1 MSKEF
6 EISGAEPSEKVA
18 VLRVHGQL
26 DAKNTPALLQRCREV
41 KGAGKH
47 LVLNLSGVTFVAS
60 SGIGGLLV
68 LAEEFGETD
77 LSVRFAEL
85 STAAESVIGLLNL
98 GSFLGIDATEDE
110 ALAALAA

>member
-6 EISGAEPSEKVA
+6 EISDVEAPDNVGIF
-18 VLRVHGQL
+18 RVQGQM
-26 DAKNTPALLQRCREV
+26 DAKNTPVLLQHCREV

-47 LVLNLSGVTFVAS
+47 LVLNLSEVTFVAS

-68 LAEEFGETD
+68 LAEEFREAD
-77 LSVRFAEL
+77 LSVRFTAL
-85 STAAESVIGLLNL
+85 SPAAESVISLLNL

-110 ALAALAA
+110 SLAALAA